1 MHKVAII
8 GGSGF
13 IGTRLISELLSTP
26 DLSVQNIDKA
36 QSTLHSQYTVIGD
49 VLNLELLTKQLAGVQ
64 TVVLLAAEHK
74 DNVTPKSLYYTV
86 NAGGMKNVLAA
97 MEANGI
103 NNLVFTSTVAI
114 YGLNKENPSEQT
126 KADPFNDYGKSKW
139 QAEELAQAWQQ
150 KHSSASIQILRPTVV
165 FGEENRGNV
174 YNLLK
179 QISTGRFM
187 MIGSGNNRK
196 SMAYVGNIV
205 AFISYLI
212 QNPTAGYTPYI
223 YTDKPDMT
231 MNQLVNNVET
241 ALGKHL
247 APIRIPYWIGM
258 CGGYC
263 FDALAFITRKKLAIS
278 SVRIKK
284 FCATTEFDSSRVAQ
298 CGFKAPFS
306 LEEGLTRTIQREF
319 LNK

>member
-1 MHKVAII
+1 M
-8 GGSGF
+8 
-13 IGTRLISELLSTP
+13 
-26 DLSVQNIDKA
+26 
-36 QSTLHSQYTVIGD
+36 
-49 VLNLELLTKQLAGVQ
+49 
-64 TVVLLAAEHK
+64 
-74 DNVTPKSLYYTV
+74 
-86 NAGGMKNVLAA
+86 
-97 MEANGI
+97 
-103 NNLVFTSTVAI
+103 
-114 YGLNKENPSEQT
+114 
-126 KADPFNDYGKSKW
+126 
-139 QAEELAQAWQQ
+139 
-150 KHSSASIQILRPTVV
+150 
-165 FGEENRGNV
+165 
-174 YNLLK
+174 
-179 QISTGRFM
+179 
-187 MIGSGNNRK
+187 
-196 SMAYVGNIV
+196 GNIV

-212 QNPTAGYTPYI
+212 QNPTSGYTPSI